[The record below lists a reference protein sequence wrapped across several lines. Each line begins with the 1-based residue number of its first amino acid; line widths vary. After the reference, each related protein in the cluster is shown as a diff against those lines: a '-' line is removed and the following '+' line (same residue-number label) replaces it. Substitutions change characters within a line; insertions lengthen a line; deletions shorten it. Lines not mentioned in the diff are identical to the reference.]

1 MNYRRG
7 QSRSSVSRSRGT
19 SGISGQHAADKN
31 SHNMMQMADGLKEKC
46 AVFGII
52 GKKFDTQTGL
62 EAARLT
68 FYGLWALQ
76 HRGQESSGIVSSDGQ
91 TLHRHAA
98 PGLVATVYREE
109 DLEQLPGHLAIG
121 HNRYS
126 TSGGAGEYYDQPF
139 LDRTHDIALGHNGN
153 LPDTTKLE
161 AFLKERGVH
170 LEKLND
176 TRMMTAA
183 ISCYMDDG
191 LSLPEAI
198 KKAWPLFTGAFSV
211 VAMDKNS
218 IVAFRDECGIR
229 PLSIAKID
237 GGYAVASETCA
248 FDTIGAEFLRDVEP
262 GELVVIDDKGI
273 TSHQVVPS
281 NLKLDIFELV
291 YFARPDSQLLGQRVD
306 AVRKNFGAE
315 MAKEFPIQA
324 DVIIP
329 VPDSGIPAALGYS
342 QASGIPFEMGLIK
355 NRYIHRTFIRPT
367 AQLRERDLKMK
378 LNPVIETIKDQRV
391 VLVDDSIVRGTT
403 MRHLVSMV
411 FEAGAKE
418 VHLLISCPPVRYP
431 DFYGINTP
439 KQSELLAA
447 YMTEDEMRD
456 YVGATSLCFLSYD
469 GMVNATGQPKNCFST
484 SCFDGV
490 YPIPIGKRAD
500 EIAQLKPGHTLPK
513 TGHQPTKLA
522 TARIT

>member
-1 MNYRRG
+1 MPL
-7 QSRSSVSRSRGT
+7 
-19 SGISGQHAADKN
+19 AASEKDQLN
-31 SHNMMQMADGLKEKC
+31 EKC

-52 GKKFDTQTGL
+52 GQKPNGKTGL

-68 FYGLWALQ
+68 FYGLWTLQ

-91 TLHRHAA
+91 DLYRHAA

-126 TSGGAGEYYDQPF
+126 TSGGTDECYDQPF
-139 LDRTHDIALGHNGN
+139 VERKHNIALGHNGN

-161 AFLKERGVH
+161 AFLTERGVK
-170 LEKLND
+170 LDKLND
-176 TRMMTAA
+176 TSMMSAA

-191 LSLPEAI
+191 LTFPEAI
-198 KKAWPLFTGAFSV
+198 KKAWPLFTGAFSI
-211 VAMDKNS
+211 VAMDTNTL
-218 IVAFRDECGIR
+218 VAFRDECGIR
-229 PLSIAKID
+229 PLSIATID
-237 GGYAVASETCA
+237 GGYVVASETCA
-248 FDTIGAEFLRDVEP
+248 FDTIGAKFLRDVEP
-262 GELVVIDDKGI
+262 GELVVIDKEGL
-273 TSHQVVPS
+273 TSHQVVPGRL
-281 NLKLDIFELV
+281 NLDIFELV
-291 YFARPDSQLLGQRVD
+291 YFARPDSLILGKRID
-306 AVRKNFGAE
+306 GVRKSFGRQ
-315 MAKEFPIQA
+315 MAKEFPIEA
-324 DVIIP
+324 DVIVP
-329 VPDSGIPAALGYS
+329 VPEAGIPAALGYS

-367 AQLRERDLKMK
+367 TQLRERDLKMK
-378 LNPVIETIKDQRV
+378 LNPVIETLKDQRV

-418 VHLLISCPPVRYP
+418 AHLLITSPPVRYP

-469 GMVNATGQPKNCFST
+469 GMLEATGLPKDSFST

-490 YPIPIGKRAD
+490 YPISIGKRAD
-500 EIAQLKPGHTLPK
+500 EILELKPGQTLPK
-513 TGHQPTKLA
+513 ATHTPIELA
-522 TARIT
+522 NTRTSSI